1 MSVDSTPR
9 LSSPILPR
17 DLEGTQR
24 VYFASDHAGYDLK
37 SNLIAEFEG
46 RYDCVDLGPMTPARC
61 DYPERAW
68 TLANAVAE
76 HEGARG
82 VLICGTGIGVSIAAN
97 RHPKIRAALVHD
109 AFTAEMSRAHND
121 AQVICLGARVLDSST
136 ALTLTDLFLT
146 TDFEGGRHQTRLDL
160 IADLS

>member
-1 MSVDSTPR
+1 MSADLISSPSPSTP
-9 LSSPILPR
+9 SDDS
-17 DLEGTQR
+17 EGSQR
-24 VYFASDHAGYDLK
+24 VYFASDHAGYNLK
-37 SNLIAEFEG
+37 SALISKLEG
-46 RYDCVDLGPMTPARC
+46 LFDCVDLGPTTPARC

-68 TLANAVAE
+68 SLASAVAE
-76 HEGARG
+76 DEGARG

-121 AQVICLGARVLDSST
+121 AQVICLGARVIEPST
-136 ALTLTDLFLT
+136 ALTLTEIFLK